1 MIISIVF
8 SFFKIVL
15 KYLIHVLNLRQIFQD
30 HCWKKLLKRVL
41 CFRVFISIGP
51 LETIVS
57 QCIIVFTLIMVEDS
71 LIRFRAHKE
80 RINPLKIYTKVTKG
94 RLMNATKTI
103 SFVDKHFKW
112 VTRNSRGV
120 NKFIPRKFIMDL
132 TLSVPTPFWPFCE
145 VGA

>member
-8 SFFKIVL
+8 SFFKIFL

-30 HCWKKLLKRVL
+30 HCWKKKRVL

-80 RINPLKIYTKVTKG
+80 RINPLKIYTKLTKE

-103 SFVDKHFKW
+103 SFVDKHFK
-112 VTRNSRGV
+112 
-120 NKFIPRKFIMDL
+120 
-132 TLSVPTPFWPFCE
+132 
-145 VGA
+145 